1 MYQIDLLEYAV
12 KNLYRSGEGADSG
25 LSAGQ
30 IEELLDCID
39 FPALLQA
46 VRHNVQTVYAYSVQG
61 APSYRGSELFSQR
74 ATLLWENELGPGPLN
89 RKLELWLL
97 EDMRIAAVSC
107 VTVTGKGFASE
118 YREVKGNP
126 WECGI
131 FLDLDGL
138 TDRLTELCNP
148 VFAGKIPVY
157 EL

>member
-1 MYQIDLLEYAV
+1 MYHAEVLEYAV

-46 VRHNVQTVYAYSVQG
+46 VRHNAQTVYAYSLQS
-61 APSYRGSELFSQR
+61 ASSYRGSELFSQR

-97 EDMRIAAVSC
+97 EDMSVMAVAC
-107 VTVTGKGFASE
+107 VTITGKGFVSE

-138 TDRLTELCNP
+138 TDHLTELCNP